1 MAAAAPPDQ
10 APLPRPKGPVRS
22 GRRLILVV
30 LVVVAVVL
38 PAAASLLGR
47 RAPATRPEPL
57 TPPAAPSTAVQTY
70 PAGTPAPALR
80 LPGLDG
86 AEVDLAALRGR
97 PVVVNFWATWCEP
110 CVREFP
116 LLRSAAADH
125 RGRRLVVVGV
135 LTGDRPAA
143 ARAFV
148 RRHRATW
155 PVGPPHV
162 LRPRRRHPRL
172 PPARRAQPRQPGPAA
187 GRDPLACPSPEP
199 RAQPGPVAANRKRSL
214 AGSTSTSGSTRPAAR
229 RRPLGAGAEPQMLL
243 VHAGEGTRSPPGSG
257 GSPVGGGGVIMR
269 WADPGR

>member
-10 APLPRPKGPVRS
+10 APAPRPKGPVRS

-38 PAAASLLGR
+38 PAAATLLGR
-47 RAPATRPEPL
+47 RAPATRLEPL

-86 AEVDLAALRGR
+86 AQVDLAALRGR

-125 RGRRLVVVGV
+125 RGQRLVVVGV
-135 LTGDRPAA
+135 LAGDRPAA
-143 ARAFV
+143 GRAFV

-155 PVGPPHV
+155 PVGLDPD
-162 LRPRRRHPRL
+162 
-172 PPARRAQPRQPGPAA
+172 AAAA
-187 GRDPLACPSPEP
+187 GRWGAVGLPHTYFVRADGTLASHQLGELT
-199 RAQPGPVAANRKRSL
+199 RASL
-214 AGSTSTSGSTRPAAR
+214 DRQLAR
-229 RRPLGAGAEPQMLL
+229 ILR
-243 VHAGEGTRSPPGSG
+243 
-257 GSPVGGGGVIMR
+257 
-269 WADPGR
+269 